1 MILSNLLIMVLL
13 EEFEYFSKNPK
24 NPVLIFYQNL
34 GDFKKIWAEYTLKKR
49 VKTSDLFAFLR
60 LLGPPL
66 GVKRNADF
74 ITLGRKVKK
83 MILITDNKGVI
94 TFHNLLHALM
104 KNYVLD
110 EVYKN
115 NGEGINKKAKVEL
128 KKHEK
133 KFFKSLQRK
142 NERIYRQIFTFHKK
156 FKQNN
161 SKEKYFPVK
170 CLFYCH
176 LVFSL
181 WMKFPESLKKKKKE
195 VKIMKNDENG
205 KIENSP
211 KSQFFKE
218 NQNSKLFKLA
228 NNCDFP
234 LLEQKKERFQSVI
247 YEQEEENEEK
257 KPIFKFN
264 KFGGEAKRMTLNKIK
279 ISPQTSRM
287 KKGSL

>member
-1 MILSNLLIMVLL
+1 MILSNLIIMVLL

-66 GVKRNADF
+66 GVKKNADF
-74 ITLGRKVKK
+74 ITLGRKSKK
-83 MILITDNKGVI
+83 MILITDNRGI
-94 TFHNLLHALM
+94 ISFHNLLHALM

-115 NGEGINKKAKVEL
+115 NGDGINKKAKIEL
-128 KKHEK
+128 KKHEI
-133 KFFKSLQRK
+133 KFFKSLQLK

-181 WMKFPESLKKKKKE
+181 WMKFPEALKKKKKE
-195 VKIMKNDENG
+195 VKIIKNEE

-211 KSQFFKE
+211 KSQFYKE
-218 NQNSKLFKLA
+218 NKNSKLFKLS

-234 LLEQKKERFQSVI
+234 SLEQKKERFQSVI
-247 YEQEEENEEK
+247 YEQEEENDER
-257 KPIFKFN
+257 KPVLKFH
-264 KFGGEAKRMTLNKIK
+264 KFEDGKRMTMNK